1 MNSKERGY
9 DDANAENAQVHSSP
23 PSRTQLQAIMLEA
36 DEQAPHPQKIAFCL
50 SDGSKYLLKVNYPSK
65 TASEPTWELS
75 TLLEK
80 PPTVFWNLTT
90 RNAEQIYNLILK
102 RVKGVQPAQPKQT
115 ANPPRS
121 NQEETGDLE
130 SVTTPFREISQPEPI
145 GTCFNNRYEVTQE
158 IGSGGMSRVYLAHD
172 RRTSQTVAV
181 KVLHSHLLREGSAKN
196 ADPKKRFEQEFKA
209 TMALGHDN
217 IVRVTDHGFT
227 DSGLPFMVME
237 YIKGHSLEQLL
248 RAQNRLKLSQF
259 YTVFFQTLSAL
270 IHAHERGVVHR
281 DVKPSNIML
290 IKKDQNVNIVKLL
303 DFGIAKVVMES
314 QAKDAQHIT
323 NTGDIFG
330 SPFYMS
336 PEQCKGED
344 LDARSDIYSLGCVMY
359 QSLTGK
365 RPFEGENAYKTI
377 YLHVN
382 VKPPDFKMIRPDLNL
397 PAKLEAIV
405 MKCLEKNQIN
415 RYQEAK
421 QLRLEIER
429 QAQDPGS
436 DEEQPPK
443 YLAKQTKSGT
453 FYAVHHESGKEEP
466 SQVISMLKLL
476 LHAGIIDNN
485 EYARAANLESA
496 TTAITSKYLVQQG
509 HLDNKTLHAAI
520 KCQALIE
527 RGSLKLEKAVIA
539 LNFCQRMR
547 VDLEEALEEL
557 GWKI

>member
-1 MNSKERGY
+1 MNSKEAGF
-9 DDANAENAQVHSSP
+9 DGANASNAQLHSSP
-23 PSRTQLQAIMLEA
+23 PSRTQLQALMLEA

-50 SDGSKYLLKVNYPSK
+50 SDGSKYLLTVKYSSK
-65 TASEPTWELS
+65 TAAEASWELS
-75 TLLEK
+75 TLVEK
-80 PPTVFWNLTT
+80 PPTVFWNITT
-90 RNAEQIYNLILK
+90 KNPEQIYNLILK
-102 RVKGVQPAQPKQT
+102 RVKKSQATPSASRPAQAKSTAQT
-115 ANPPRS
+115 DNS
-121 NQEETGDLE
+121 
-130 SVTTPFREISQPEPI
+130 STPYREINQPQPI
-145 GTCFNNRYEVTQE
+145 GTSFLGRYKVTKE
-158 IGSGGMSRVYLAHD
+158 IGSGGMSRVYIADDL
-172 RRTSQTVAV
+172 RTGDTVAV
-181 KVLHSHLLREGSAKN
+181 KVLHSHLLREGNAKN

-217 IVRVTDHGFT
+217 IVKVTDHGFT
-227 DSGLPFMVME
+227 DAGLPFMVME

-270 IHAHERGVVHR
+270 THAHERGVVHR

-290 IKKDQNVNIVKLL
+290 LKKEQNVNLVKLL

-314 QAKDAQHIT
+314 QSKEAQNIT

-344 LDARSDIYSLGCVMY
+344 LDDRSDIYSLGCVMY
-359 QSLTGK
+359 QALTGK

-382 VKPPDFKMIRPDLNL
+382 VKPPDFKTTRPDLNL
-397 PAKLEAIV
+397 PKKLEAIV
-405 MKCLEKNQIN
+405 LKCLEKKPSL

-421 QLRLEIER
+421 QLRHEIER
-429 QAQDPGS
+429 LAQDPDG
-436 DEEQPPK
+436 EEEEEENK
-443 YLAKQTKSGT
+443 YVAKQTKSGT
-453 FYAVHHESGKEEP
+453 FYAVHHESGKEEA
-466 SQVISMLKLL
+466 SQVVSLLKLL

-485 EYARAANLESA
+485 GYARASNLESA
-496 TTAITSKYLVQQG
+496 TTATTSKYLVQEG

-520 KCQALIE
+520 KCQSMIE
-527 RGSLKLEKAVIA
+527 RKSLKLEKAVIA
-539 LNFCQRMR
+539 LNYCQRMR
-547 VDLEEALEEL
+547 VNLEEALEEL